1 MNDKLKPVRCGCDGE
16 ARTELSGEPFAPWI
30 VKCPICGIRTELQ
43 DTEAEAIEAWN
54 RAMGERK
61 AKVENIH
68 MEYASEGD
76 FDIYE
81 CGDCGNCGETVM
93 RGDKFCHECS
103 ARLEWE

>member
-1 MNDKLKPVRCGCDGE
+1 MGVDHIREVTKKVE
-16 ARTELSGEPFAPWI
+16 RT
-30 VKCPICGIRTELQ
+30 
-43 DTEAEAIEAWN
+43 
-54 RAMGERK
+54 

-93 RGDKFCHECS
+93 RGDKFCHECGT
-103 ARLEWE
+103 RLEWE